1 MHYSAPDT
9 PRLWFE
15 KRFSGC
21 CNKVDALHDGF
32 REHTASYY
40 SDMWWVK
47 LKVSEFI
54 VEVPVYKGV
63 PLVLGEVD
71 AFSSLGLGLAL
82 KVRIDK
88 LLLKVEEPL
97 GISRASSV

>member
-1 MHYSAPDT
+1 
-9 PRLWFE
+9 
-15 KRFSGC
+15 
-21 CNKVDALHDGF
+21 
-32 REHTASYY
+32 
-40 SDMWWVK
+40 MWWVK

-97 GISRASSV
+97 GISRASSVPVDVYHGGLGLDGKSGFRTSESTRTVKPHNP